1 MAGTRK
7 IAAILVAEIAG
18 YSRLAVADEDR
29 TLGGLRAIRGELI
42 DPTIAVHYGRTVKRA
57 AGLGGG

>member
-7 IAAILVAEIAG
+7 IAAILVAAIAG

-29 TLGGLRAIRGELI
+29 TLGRLRAICGELI
-42 DPTIAVHYGRTVKRA
+42 DPTIAVHHGRTVKRT
-57 AGLGGG
+57 AGPGGG